1 MDCEQVWIS
10 DTSESNRLY
19 KLGYID
25 SKDEFEYYSKD
36 DDETINN
43 FISLTYVNIPTIMSV
58 LEKRYNI
65 DKIYTFNFFFI
76 ADTLC
81 SNFSRRYS

>member
-25 SKDEFEYYSKD
+25 SKDEFEYFSKE

-43 FISLTYVNIPTIMSV
+43 FIS
-58 LEKRYNI
+58 
-65 DKIYTFNFFFI
+65 
-76 ADTLC
+76 
-81 SNFSRRYS
+81 